1 MKEYKTKT
9 IQQRNVE
16 HGNGKFEANSIV
28 DNKFLTGQNQVF
40 LLKIIHPNTSYNV
53 SIILRWVSDVPRS
66 VQTTTAF

>member
-40 LLKIIHPNTSYNV
+40 LLKIIYPNTSYM
-53 SIILRWVSDVPRS
+53 LLKWVSDVPRS
-66 VQTTTAF
+66 IQTTTAF